1 MVDRSNRDRKAR
13 KGFREFFADGRGA
26 RAPYLGVALMPLL
39 LVTAIAVEY
48 SEGVRVKSQL
58 QNILD
63 GAVLT
68 GAAAEEKIAS
78 ANQYFNAAFPEY
90 VDTANG
96 PSAEFT
102 LGEGVIDA
110 TAQWKS
116 GTGLGAALFGNA
128 LSVSVSSQARFTDEE
143 PGGPC
148 ITVLANA
155 GQALLVNS
163 GANIQAPSCE
173 IHVHS
178 MQDPAFIM
186 NAGST
191 LNLAK
196 LCVKGTKYIKNGGTI
211 SKLETGC
218 AVAADPYFNKIA
230 EPAVSPTCTTSG
242 PKDGASHTLNP
253 GVHCWVNF
261 NGSPTVTFK
270 PGLHIIKGSMNINSG
285 STVIA
290 DGVTFYFP
298 DTDSK
303 IQANG
308 SLKMSAT
315 APTTGTYSG
324 VLMFEKTSNAT
335 NNANKRQYV
344 FNGSTGE
351 YLEGLIYLPN
361 RDVTYNSTT
370 NVKASKLTM
379 VVNTMIL
386 NSANW
391 SFEGAGGGGS
401 GSAASI
407 VLSR

>member
-1 MVDRSNRDRKAR
+1 MGLRRLLTDT
-13 KGFREFFADGRGA
+13 KGSL
-26 RAPYLGVALMPLL
+26 APYLGIALLPLMVAA
-39 LVTAIAVEY
+39 TIAIEY
-48 SEGVRVKSQL
+48 SEGQRVKSRL
-58 QNILD
+58 QNALD

-68 GAAAEEKIAS
+68 GASGEEKVAE
-78 ANQYFNAAFPEY
+78 ATNYFNASFPEF
-90 VDTANG
+90 VDKSDG
-96 PSAEFT
+96 PLAQFA
-102 LGEGVIDA
+102 LGEGVLDA
-110 TAQWKS
+110 TARWKS
-116 GTGLGAALFGNA
+116 GTGLGAALFGNM
-128 LSVSVSSQARFTDEE
+128 LSVSVRSQARFADEK

-148 ITVLANA
+148 ITVLANTW
-155 GQALLVNS
+155 QALLVNS
-163 GANIQAPSCE
+163 GANIQAPGCE

-178 MQDPAFIM
+178 TYDPAFIM

-218 AVAADPYFNKIA
+218 AVAADPYFNKIP

-242 PKDGASHTLNP
+242 AKDGTSHTLNP

-324 VLMFEKTSNAT
+324 VLMFEKTSSAT

-351 YLEGLIYLPN
+351 YLEGLVYLPN

-379 VVNTMIL
+379 IVNTMIL

-391 SFEGAGGGGS
+391 TFEGAGGGGS
-401 GSAASI
+401 GSAASV

>member
-1 MVDRSNRDRKAR
+1 MCMRSIQMKLLANVR
-13 KGFREFFADGRGA
+13 GFGSGRSGSL
-26 RAPYLGVALMPLL
+26 APYFGIALVPLMVAAT
-39 LVTAIAVEY
+39 VAVEY
-48 SEGVRVKSQL
+48 SEGQRVKSRL
-58 QNILD
+58 QDALD

-68 GAAAEEKIAS
+68 GASGENKVADATT
-78 ANQYFNAAFPEY
+78 YFNAAFPEIDD
-90 VDTANG
+90 VDSGPTAT
-96 PSAEFT
+96 FT
-102 LGEGVIDA
+102 LGEGVLEA

-116 GTGLGAALFGNA
+116 GTGLGAVFFGNM
-128 LSVSVSSQARFTDEE
+128 LSVGVRAQARFTEE
-143 PGGPC
+143 APGGPC

-163 GANIQAPSCE
+163 GANIQAPTCE

-178 MQDPAFIM
+178 TQNPAFIM

-196 LCVKGTKYIKNGGTI
+196 LCVKGTQYIKNGGTI
-211 SKLETGC
+211 SKLETAC
-218 AVAADPYFNKIA
+218 QVAADPYFNTIA
-230 EPAVSPTCTTSG
+230 EPTVPPTCVTSG
-242 PKDGASHTLNP
+242 AKDGTNHSLNP
-253 GVHCWVNF
+253 GAHCWVNF
-261 NGSPTVTFK
+261 NGNPTITFK

-308 SLKMSAT
+308 SLKLT
-315 APTTGTYSG
+315 AKAPETGAYAG
-324 VLMFEKTSNAT
+324 VLMFEKTSNAS

-344 FNGSTGE
+344 FNGSNGE
-351 YLEGLIYLPN
+351 TLQGLIYLPN

-370 NVKASKLTM
+370 NVNASKLTM
-379 VVNTMIL
+379 IVNTMIL

-391 SFEGAGGGGS
+391 TFEGAEGGGS
-401 GSAASI
+401 GAASSV

>member
-1 MVDRSNRDRKAR
+1 MSDDSFRFQKNF
-13 KGFREFFADGRGA
+13 GFRAFLSGTGGSL
-26 RAPYLGVALMPLL
+26 APYIGIALLPLMVVA
-39 LVTAIAVEY
+39 TIAVEY
-48 SEGVRVKSQL
+48 TEGQRVKSRL
-58 QNILD
+58 QNALD

-68 GAAAEEKIAS
+68 GASGEEKVAE
-78 ANQYFNAAFPEY
+78 ATDYFNASFPEF
-90 VDTANG
+90 VDKSDG
-96 PSAEFT
+96 PVAEFA
-102 LGEGVIDA
+102 LGEGVLDA
-110 TAQWKS
+110 TARWQS
-116 GTGLGAALFGNA
+116 GTGLGSALFGDL
-128 LSVSVSSQARFTDEE
+128 LSVSVRSQARFADEE

-148 ITVLANA
+148 ITVLANS

-178 MQDPAFIM
+178 TQDPAFIM

-211 SKLETGC
+211 SKLETNC
-218 AVAADPYFNKIA
+218 AVAADPYFTKIP

-242 PKDGASHTLNP
+242 AKDGASHTLNP

-270 PGLHIIKGSMNINSG
+270 PGLHIIKGPMNINSG

-324 VLMFEKTSNAT
+324 VLMFEKTSNAS

-370 NVKASKLTM
+370 NVKASKVTM
-379 VVNTMIL
+379 LVNTMIL

-391 SFEGAGGGGS
+391 TFEGAGGGGS
-401 GSAASI
+401 GSASSI